1 MCYYNNISDTESD
14 DSMPELISDS
24 ESYDLNIIINAKKV
38 IEEAT
43 ILNDIID
50 KLQNYIEYLK
60 ELKTTGYELTCSVDN
75 NGIGVLIKI
84 TDS

>member
-43 ILNDIID
+43 TLNDIID